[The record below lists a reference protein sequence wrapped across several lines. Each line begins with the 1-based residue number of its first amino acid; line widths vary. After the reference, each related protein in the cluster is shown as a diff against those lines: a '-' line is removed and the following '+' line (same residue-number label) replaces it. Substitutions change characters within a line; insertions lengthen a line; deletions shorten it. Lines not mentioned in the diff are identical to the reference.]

1 MILNFTFGVLFLK
14 ILFRTRLFWICPH
27 FPVDII
33 RVFLNFRFSSRKSQ
47 SPQKLA
53 KKFPAHFTIQF
64 HSKNLTHFKNLN
76 SLDIE
81 NNMLSQHSQK
91 PFWLYKYS
99 NKHILVW
106 CQKKHFHC
114 TISWRPRTALFKHF
128 ESKCLYISVYLRKKI
143 FVPETK

>member
-53 KKFPAHFTIQF
+53 KKITYFTTQC
-64 HSKNLTHFKNLN
+64 HPKNLTLFYEPQLTLHWKQYAPATLPKTFLGLEIFLQTFFCLVSEKTFALHDFLTPKNR
-76 SLDIE
+76 
-81 NNMLSQHSQK
+81 
-91 PFWLYKYS
+91 
-99 NKHILVW
+99 ILE
-106 CQKKHFHC
+106 
-114 TISWRPRTALFKHF
+114 ALWKQM
-128 ESKCLYISVYLRKKI
+128 SVYLSI
-143 FVPETK
+143 SP

>member
-53 KKFPAHFTIQF
+53 KKITYFTTQF
-64 HSKNLTHFKNLN
+64 HPKNLTLFDEPQLTLHWKQYAPATLPKTFLGLEIFLQTYFCLVSEKTFALHDFLTPKNR
-76 SLDIE
+76 
-81 NNMLSQHSQK
+81 
-91 PFWLYKYS
+91 
-99 NKHILVW
+99 ILE
-106 CQKKHFHC
+106 
-114 TISWRPRTALFKHF
+114 ALWKQM
-128 ESKCLYISVYLRKKI
+128 SVYLSI
-143 FVPETK
+143 SP